1 MAKRKARRKKAGG
14 KTVTFDM
21 CKHMTEGHQVRL
33 LTIEA
38 LALISAATHAVKNGY
53 DDGTDVLE
61 DAVNELLHSCGI
73 DCEWEDDGTMI
84 LTVNPKGN

>member
-1 MAKRKARRKKAGG
+1 MAKKKA
-14 KTVTFDM
+14 KKKAVAATVTM
-21 CKHMTEGHQVRL
+21 PTCKHMTERHTIRL

-38 LALISAATHAVKNGY
+38 LSLISAATHAVKNGY

-84 LTVNPKGN
+84 LTVNPKGE